1 MQGGFRDNSD
11 HYEQLLRTALLPNYT
26 AARCPLY
33 ASRYALRQSGQPSA
47 QSGGTTLAF
56 SPNRAEVC
64 PVVGSNRRAA
74 LSGKRE
80 AA

>member
-1 MQGGFRDNSD
+1 VTTRTSRVVRDWFATTEND
-11 HYEQLLRTALLPNYT
+11 T

-47 QSGGTTLAF
+47 RSGGTTLAF
-56 SPNRAEVC
+56 FPNRAEVC
-64 PVVGSNRRAA
+64 PVVGSNQRAA
-74 LSGKRE
+74 FSGQRV

>member
-1 MQGGFRDNSD
+1 VTTLTSRVVRDWFATTEND
-11 HYEQLLRTALLPNYT
+11 T

-33 ASRYALRQSGQPSA
+33 ASRDSLQDVGTNLCSVK
-47 QSGGTTLAF
+47 GTTLAF

-64 PVVGSNRRAA
+64 PAVGSYQRAA
-74 LSGKRE
+74 FSGQRV